1 MNGIQLRNKRTATV
15 ARLCG
20 PEAQSEAQPRASE
33 ADRTRWVRHRHLLY
47 FPRRWTVR
55 RLPELALKGGAQF
68 IAGPFTPVA
77 GQAQGGRKQKKWDA
91 RLFVRNAET
100 LAANKGSIR
109 DRASYN
115 DPLSYPP
122 DVRHPPFL
130 TLQGSLLPNHQK
142 RNQDGDKRP
151 YKKKLAHKT
160 LILQPG

>member
-1 MNGIQLRNKRTATV
+1 MWI
-15 ARLCG
+15 
-20 PEAQSEAQPRASE
+20 
-33 ADRTRWVRHRHLLY
+33 
-47 FPRRWTVR
+47 
-55 RLPELALKGGAQF
+55 
-68 IAGPFTPVA
+68 A

-151 YKKKLAHKT
+151 YKKKLVHKT
-160 LILQPG
+160 PPWCIGHTRSSSVFINSGRLRGERYGSTTMFRTAVLRCFHRSERGDLGISGGRVTAQSPSTLQPEAQPR